1 MRILFVDDDPEHV
14 GLVSRLLAEVL
25 GASVDVVD
33 SVEAAVALLQE
44 HAYDLV
50 VTDIFIPLGAA
61 ASAGL
66 GPRGRRYADNVAH
79 LGGLVLLDEIE
90 RVVPRPPVLAHTA
103 CTDFA
108 LIEVL
113 GTAVAAKVP
122 KPASP
127 DVLLRAVLEILDLP
141 VPG

>member
-14 GLVSRLLAEVL
+14 ILVSRLLAEVL
-25 GASVDVVD
+25 GARVDVVD
-33 SVEAAVALLQE
+33 TVEAAVVHL
-44 HAYDLV
+44 HGGTYDLV
-50 VTDIFIPLGAA
+50 VTDIFIPMGARPA
-61 ASAGL
+61 ATL
-66 GPRGRRYADNVAH
+66 GPRAYHYAENVQH

-90 RVVPRPPVLAHTA
+90 RVSPRPPVLAHTA

-113 GTAVAAKVP
+113 GDSVAAKVP
-122 KPASP
+122 KPAPP